1 MPRPQHSA
9 GFTLIELMI
18 VVAIIAIL
26 AAIAYPAYQQYVINS
41 YRATAG
47 ACLTELAQALE
58 RRYTSTMS
66 YAGALPDRGCMNEG
80 DMNNRYNFSPDPIPD
95 AQTFTLTASPRGA
108 QQNDRRGCGDLTLNE
123 RGQKGAPEA
132 DVSDCW

>member
-1 MPRPQHSA
+1 MYALPSA
-9 GFTLIELMI
+9 RRGFTLIELMI

-41 YRATAG
+41 YRTTAG
-47 ACLTELAQALE
+47 ACLTELSQALE

-66 YAGALPDRGCMNEG
+66 YSGALPNRGCMNEG
-80 DMNNRYNFSPDPIPD
+80 DMNNRYDFSPDPIPNT
-95 AQTFTLTASPRGA
+95 QTFTLTASPLGA
-108 QQNDRRGCGDLTLNE
+108 QQNDRRSCGDLTLNE
-123 RGQKGAPEA
+123 RGQKGAEG